1 MFKFPKVIKNSF
13 QSNFYVLVIMKNVGT
28 TAVTYEWKKIVRGD
42 FISSKKSDGI
52 QRFYCHYGRDFLKPG
67 ESRTFIFSFRSDMAG
82 MFNEEWEL
90 LTEPQLLE
98 AVPILNL
105 SGMATKQ
112 DEFIGKR
119 DDLNNAFEVEVAKRG
134 EVEISDFMSTHG
146 ALTPAHQ
153 PEESFGEK
161 FERINKHLGMKY
173 NKSVYAGFKTLYNL
187 VVKRLGVQ

>member
-1 MFKFPKVIKNSF
+1 MV
-13 QSNFYVLVIMKNVGT
+13 MKNCGT
-28 TAVTYEWKKIVRGD
+28 TAVTYEWKKIIRGD

-67 ESRTFIFSFRSDMAG
+67 ESRTFIFSFRSEIAG

-90 LTEPQLLE
+90 LTEPQLIE

-112 DEFIGKR
+112 DEFIDKR
-119 DDLNNAFEVEVAKRG
+119 AQLNDAFEVELAKKG
-134 EVEISDFMSTHG
+134 EIEISDFMSTHG
-146 ALTPAHQ
+146 AMTPAL

-161 FERINKHLGMKY
+161 FEPIFVKSA
-173 NKSVYAGFKTLYNL
+173 KSVKITLTLSNNRAL
-187 VVKRLGVQ
+187 LSPLIFNSLAI